1 MKGNYNG
8 TVEKEDDNKAIF
20 CVFNT
25 VVKSKMFYQAVA
37 SKLTN

>member
-20 CVFNT
+20 CVFKT
-25 VVKSKMFYQAVA
+25 VVKSKMFIPVA